1 VVNSKIQN
9 RKLTDILL
17 IQPPIRDF
25 YLTSKRTVPY
35 GLACIAAALIQ
46 SGYSVDICDALATR
60 KSRVIARPKE
70 FAYLDEFYGKPDI
83 SPFGL
88 FHKFKHFGYS
98 FEHIGK
104 TAESS
109 GAFLVGISALFTPYI
124 NESLKTAEAVKRFHP
139 DCKIVLGGHH
149 ATVLPE
155 SVLQCRDVDFILRG
169 EGEASM
175 PILAKT
181 VSQGKSFDSIP
192 GIMYRNPD
200 GSIKTSDPAVMED
213 LNAFPLPAIHMIR
226 NDFYQ
231 RNNKGSTVVVSSR
244 GCPMTCSYCSVNAAS
259 CFKYRRRSV
268 SAVIREIEAA
278 LREDDAGFIDFE
290 DENLALDRK
299 WFLTLLEEISTRFKN
314 KDLELRAMNGLYPPS
329 LDVDV
334 VQAMKGAG
342 FSTLNLSLGSTDK
355 EQLKRFQRPDV
366 TEAFDRALRLAERFD
381 LNAVGYIIIGAP
393 HQSAEA
399 SLQDLLFLAR
409 RRVLAGVSVFYPSPG
424 SADYPQ
430 CDRLGLLP
438 HSFSLMRSTA
448 LPISHTTTRTESV
461 TILRLGRIL
470 NFIKRLVDGKQ
481 RFPDPLPIEH
491 TTLKEVNDRF
501 EIGKKLL
508 AAFFHDGLIR
518 GVTPDG
524 EVYAHSVSSVL
535 AETFKE
541 DIRKIRVQGCRT
553 RREYVIL
560 NPPEADK
567 PRA

>member
-1 VVNSKIQN
+1 M
-9 RKLTDILL
+9 TDILL

-46 SGYSVDICDALATR
+46 EGFSVEIIDALATS
-60 KSRVIARPKE
+60 KSRKTDIPE
-70 FAYLDEFYGKPDI
+70 EMTYLYKFYGRPDV

-88 FHKFKHFGYS
+88 FHRFRHFGYS
-98 FEHIGK
+98 FEHLGK
-104 TAESS
+104 MAKSS

-124 NESLKTAEAVKRFHP
+124 EEAIQTARAVKAFHP
-139 DCKIVLGGHH
+139 DCRTVLGGHH
-149 ATVLPE
+149 PTVLPE
-155 SVLQCRDVDFILRG
+155 TVMESNAVDFLLRG
-169 EGEASM
+169 EGEASL
-175 PILAKT
+175 PVLAKAIK
-181 VSQGKSFDSIP
+181 QGLPIQSVP
-192 GIMYRNPD
+192 GIVCRNAD
-200 GSIKTSDPAVMED
+200 GSLWIREPAVSENLD
-213 LNAFPLPAIHMIR
+213 ENPLPAGNLIR
-226 NDFYQ
+226 QSFY
-231 RNNKGSTVVVSSR
+231 RRGKKGSVVVTASR

-268 SAVIREIEAA
+268 SAVIREIETA

-329 LDVDV
+329 LDKDV

-381 LNAVGYIIIGAP
+381 FNAVGYIIIGAP

-399 SLQDLLFLAR
+399 SLQDLLFLAS

-424 SADYPQ
+424 SKDYPQ
-430 CDRLGLLP
+430 CDRLELLP

-470 NFIKRLVDGKQ
+470 NFMKRLVDGNQ
-481 RFPDPLPIEH
+481 QFPDPLPIEH
-491 TTLKEVNDRF
+491 MSLKEVKDRF
-501 EIGKKLL
+501 EIGKRLL
-508 AAFFHDGLIR
+508 AAFFHDGRIW
-518 GVTPDG
+518 GMIPDG
-524 EVYAHSVSSVL
+524 EVYSHTVTSAL
-535 AETFKE
+535 AEKFLE
-541 DIRKIRVQGCRT
+541 GIRQTQVRGC
-553 RREYVIL
+553 L
-560 NPPEADK
+560 
-567 PRA
+567 

>member
-1 VVNSKIQN
+1 M
-9 RKLTDILL
+9 TDILL

-25 YLTSKRTVPY
+25 YLTAKRTVPY

-46 SGYSVDICDALATR
+46 EGFSVDIVDALATK
-60 KSRVIARPKE
+60 KSHPIDLPKE
-70 FAYLDEFYGKPDI
+70 LNYLNTYYGQPDV

-88 FHKFKHFGYS
+88 FHSFRHFGYS
-98 FEHIGK
+98 YQHIGRL
-104 TAESS
+104 AQAS

-124 NESLKTAEAVKRFHP
+124 EEAIQTARTVKAFHP
-139 DCKIVLGGHH
+139 GCKIVLGGHH
-149 ATVLPE
+149 PTVLPE
-155 SVLQCRDVDFILRG
+155 TVMESNAVDFVLRG
-169 EGEASM
+169 EGEVSLPVLARAIKRGL
-175 PILAKT
+175 PIQS
-181 VSQGKSFDSIP
+181 VP
-192 GIMYRNPD
+192 GIVCRNAD
-200 GSIKTSDPAVMED
+200 SSLCTREPAVSENLD
-213 LNAFPLPAIHMIR
+213 ENPLPAGHLIR
-226 NDFYQ
+226 QSFY
-231 RNNKGSTVVVSSR
+231 RRGKKGSVVITASR

-268 SAVIREIEAA
+268 SAVIQEIEAA
-278 LREDDAGFIDFE
+278 LGEDDAGFIDFE

-299 WFLTLLEEISTRFKN
+299 WFFTLLEEISIRFKN

-329 LDVDV
+329 LDEGV
-334 VQAMKGAG
+334 VCAMKGAG

-430 CDRLGLLP
+430 CDRFGLLP

-481 RFPDPLPIEH
+481 QIPDPLPIEH
-491 TTLKEVNDRF
+491 KTRKEVKDRF
-501 EIGKKLL
+501 EIGKELL
-508 AAFFHDGLIR
+508 AAYLHDGRIW
-518 GVTPDG
+518 GMTPEG

-535 AETFKE
+535 AEKFIE
-541 DIRKIRVQGCRT
+541 GIRKIRVRGCR
-553 RREYVIL
+553 ECWGQVL
-560 NPPEADK
+560 KLDK
-567 PRA
+567 K

>member
-1 VVNSKIQN
+1 M
-9 RKLTDILL
+9 TDILL

-46 SGYSVDICDALATR
+46 EGFSVEIIDALATS
-60 KSRVIARPKE
+60 KSRKTDIPE
-70 FAYLDEFYGKPDI
+70 EMTYLYKFYGRPDV

-88 FHKFKHFGYS
+88 FHRFRHFGYS
-98 FEHIGK
+98 FEHLGK
-104 TAESS
+104 MAKSS

-124 NESLKTAEAVKRFHP
+124 EEAIQTARAVKAFHP
-139 DCKIVLGGHH
+139 DCRTVLGGHH
-149 ATVLPE
+149 PTVLPE
-155 SVLQCRDVDFILRG
+155 TVMESNAVDFLLRG
-169 EGEASM
+169 EGEASL
-175 PILAKT
+175 PVLAKAIK
-181 VSQGKSFDSIP
+181 QGLPIQSVP
-192 GIMYRNPD
+192 GIVCRNAD
-200 GSIKTSDPAVMED
+200 GSLWIREPVVSENLDE
-213 LNAFPLPAIHMIR
+213 NPLPAGNLIR
-226 NDFYQ
+226 QSFY
-231 RNNKGSTVVVSSR
+231 RRGKKGSVVVTASR

-268 SAVIREIEAA
+268 SAVIREIETA

-329 LDVDV
+329 LDKDV
-334 VQAMKGAG
+334 VCAMKGAG

-381 LNAVGYIIIGAP
+381 FNAVGYIIIGAP

-399 SLQDLLFLAR
+399 SLQDLLFLAS

-424 SADYPQ
+424 SKDYPQ
-430 CDRLGLLP
+430 CDRLELLP

-470 NFIKRLVDGKQ
+470 NFMKRLVDGNQ
-481 RFPDPLPIEH
+481 QFPDPLPIEH
-491 TTLKEVNDRF
+491 MSLKEVKDRF
-501 EIGKKLL
+501 EIGKRLL
-508 AAFFHDGLIR
+508 AAFFHDGRIW
-518 GVTPDG
+518 GMIPDG
-524 EVYAHSVSSVL
+524 EVYSHTVTSAL
-535 AETFKE
+535 AEKFLE
-541 DIRKIRVQGCRT
+541 GIRQTQVRGC
-553 RREYVIL
+553 L
-560 NPPEADK
+560 
-567 PRA
+567 